1 MNVGRLRWRA
11 AAVLGA
17 ATVAAACSD
26 ACPRT
31 NVELTAHGGFAYIEG
46 PSGTVNI
53 AFLKD
58 VDKPAVNCTVKQL
71 GVELKVDDGRVVDP
85 PGVTSF
91 DPVGSVMS
99 FEGANTS
106 GVTLIGT
113 GKASAPFRPANPMN
127 EDDWKDLKWTANT
140 RHMYPG
146 NPVSPN
152 WPTLVNGYV
161 QLTQGLMQAGKPSDA
176 AAVLGTWTFQ
186 KTPADNSSFEQAISD
201 RTRYLVTLRSR
212 QVVIKLTGPSGAVK
226 RIVIEPTDARRTVGL
241 VLIGKHPP
249 QTPAIIRPGEPIA
262 HFCAYYELLTNPVA
276 EADRFIPHF
285 KGATLPTTSSP
296 GAPAGAGPSPGAF
309 CPGDWP

>member
-11 AAVLGA
+11 AVALGA
-17 ATVAAACSD
+17 AAVAAACSD

-31 NVELTAHGGFAYIEG
+31 KVELTAHGGFAYING
-46 PSGTVNI
+46 PNGTVNI
-53 AFLKD
+53 AFLKN
-58 VDKPAVNCTVKQL
+58 VEKPDCTVIQL
-71 GVELKVDDGRVVDP
+71 GVELKVDDGRVIDP

-113 GKASAPFRPANPMN
+113 GRPSSPFRPANPMN
-127 EDDWKDLKWTANT
+127 DDDWKDLKWTAST
-140 RHMYPG
+140 RETHTN
-146 NPVSPN
+146 NPVNPN
-152 WPTLVNGYV
+152 WPSLVNGYV

-176 AAVLGTWTFQ
+176 AAVFGSWTFRSSP
-186 KTPADNSSFEQAISD
+186 TASPAFEQAISD
-201 RTRYLVTLRSR
+201 RTRYLVTLSGK
-212 QVVIKLTGPSGAVK
+212 QVVVKLTGSSGAVK

-241 VLIGKHPP
+241 MLIGKHSP
-249 QTPAIIRPGEPIA
+249 QTPATIKVGEPIH

-276 EADRFIPHF
+276 KAEQLLPYF
-285 KGATLPTTSSP
+285 KGATLPPSSIPGVLP
-296 GAPAGAGPSPGAF
+296 GAANPSPGAF